1 MGLYT
6 MGELYLYDPQKK
18 GLNCM
23 KTYGIICEYNPF
35 HNGHIH
41 QIEETRKHG
50 ATHIVAI
57 MSGNYVQRGDV
68 AMIDKFERAKVAV
81 NNGVDLVIEM
91 PVVYSLSSAN
101 YFARAGV
108 MMLGALGCVDGIS
121 FGSECGDINLL
132 KNAAMAS
139 LNVSTPEKL
148 KPHLDQG
155 MSFPMAM
162 QQAIGIEYGPIIC
175 SVFDSPNNTLAV
187 EYLKAM
193 KLLNLEMD
201 AFTVKRKGAEHDSNT
216 AADGFASGS
225 LLRNMI
231 EDGEEISAYVPKDMA
246 ELAARYDDEEKLA
259 YFDNLER
266 ELLFILRSTV
276 PPMIAETP
284 DVDPGLAN
292 FIYAA
297 AVKSNSLDE
306 FFANSDTK
314 RFTAARIRRI
324 LLNMYIGA
332 KASDL
337 MIMPPYGRVLAFNE
351 KGTEILKAAKE
362 KAADNKLAI
371 PFDTSLKDIIELK
384 KAPINRFADL
394 SNRATNL
401 YSLASRT
408 IRPCGEEFTAKIEI
422 Q

>member
-1 MGLYT
+1 
-6 MGELYLYDPQKK
+6 
-18 GLNCM
+18 M

-35 HNGHIH
+35 HNGHIY
-41 QIEETRKHG
+41 QIEETRKQG

-68 AMIDKFERAKVAV
+68 AIIDKFERAKIAV

-101 YFARAGV
+101 FFARAGV

-121 FGSECGDINLL
+121 FGSECGDIELL

-139 LNVSTPEKL
+139 INASTPEKV
-148 KPHLDQG
+148 KPYLEQG
-155 MSFPMAM
+155 MSFPQAV
-162 QQAIGIEYGPIIC
+162 QQIVALENGPIIA

-187 EYLKAM
+187 EYLKALKM
-193 KLLNLEMD
+193 LNLDMEPL
-201 AFTVKRKGAEHDSNT
+201 TIKRTGVEHDSTN
-216 AADGFASGS
+216 AAGNYASGS
-225 LLRNMI
+225 LLRQMI
-231 EDGEEISAYVPKDMA
+231 EDGEDISAYVPADMA
-246 ELAARYDDEEKLA
+246 KLAADYEDKEMLA

-266 ELLFILRSTV
+266 ELLFILRSYV
-276 PPMIAETP
+276 PPMIAECP

-292 FIYAA
+292 LIYASA
-297 AVKSNSLDE
+297 IQATSLDE
-306 FFANSDTK
+306 FFDRVSTK
-314 RFTAARIRRI
+314 RYTAAKIRRI
-324 LLNMYIGA
+324 LLNMFIGT

-362 KAADNKLAI
+362 KESDNKYAI
-371 PFDTSLKDIIELK
+371 PFGTSLKDIVELQK
-384 KAPINRFADL
+384 PPINRFADI

-408 IRPCGEEFTAKIEI
+408 IRPCAEEFTAKIEI

>member
-1 MGLYT
+1 
-6 MGELYLYDPQKK
+6 
-18 GLNCM
+18 M

-68 AMIDKFERAKVAV
+68 AMIDKFARAKVAV

-121 FGSECGDINLL
+121 FGSECGDLSLL

-139 LNVSTPEKL
+139 ISATTPEKV
-148 KPHLDQG
+148 KPYLEQG
-155 MSFPMAM
+155 MSFPQAV
-162 QQAIGIEYGPIIC
+162 QQIIGIEHGPIIS

-187 EYLKAM
+187 EYLKAL
-193 KLLNLEMD
+193 KVLNLEME
-201 AFTVKRKGAEHDSNT
+201 AFTVKRKGAEHDSMN
-216 AADGFASGS
+216 AAEGFASGT
-225 LLRNMI
+225 LLRQMI
-231 EDGEEISAYVPKDMA
+231 EDGEDISAYVPKDMA
-246 ELAARYDDEEKLA
+246 ALAAEYEDKEMLA

-266 ELLFILRSTV
+266 ELLYILRSSV
-276 PPMIAETP
+276 PPTISECP

-292 FIYAA
+292 LIFAA
-297 AVKSNSLDE
+297 AIKSNSIDE
-306 FFANSDTK
+306 FLETVDTK
-314 RFTAARIRRI
+314 RYTTAKLRRI
-324 LLNMYIGA
+324 LLNMYIGT

-337 MIMPPYGRVLAFNE
+337 MIMPPYGRVLAFNQ

-362 KAADNKLAI
+362 QAEGNKYAI
-371 PFDTSLKDIIELK
+371 PFNTSLKDIVELQK
-384 KAPINRFADL
+384 PPINRFADI

-401 YSLASRT
+401 YGLASRT
-408 IRPCGEEFTAKIEI
+408 IRPCAEEFTSQIAV